1 FGDFL
6 STDGPVDETLTL
18 AGLDPAA
25 PGSAQ
30 LEVALQ
36 GINEDPSTKPNHRV
50 GVVVNGVE
58 VGEIAFN
65 GQSRG
70 LGTFSVAQSQLVA
83 GTNTVTLVVRGGELD
98 FSAVDSVHLTYWHTY
113 TAESDALR
121 FTATAGQPVTV
132 DGFSRDDIRLVDVTD
147 PSAPRELLATTRG
160 TSGAFR
166 I

>member
-1 FGDFL
+1 PGVRVSVEDGRTSATGNAHSFPFSVERRDRTIWFAALKNNGANKYFGDFL

-50 GVVVNGVE
+50 GVLVNGVE

-83 GTNTVTLVVRGGELD
+83 GTNTVTLV
-98 FSAVDSVHLTYWHTY
+98 
-113 TAESDALR
+113 
-121 FTATAGQPVTV
+121 
-132 DGFSRDDIRLVDVTD
+132 
-147 PSAPRELLATTRG
+147 
-160 TSGAFR
+160 
-166 I
+166 